1 MSSSPP
7 RPIVDENGVNW
18 SLIPSELREMI
29 LKAIVRCKKPGWGS
43 HAAVSKEW
51 QSVIEVE
58 NFRRLKLRYECVFQ
72 LEHMVAPERQK
83 LVRHI
88 WLNIGLFDYNCG
100 NCHIREDRYNRESNN
115 IKIETALGRLFSVIC
130 HWPWQPEK
138 GLKLELNAYS
148 DSDSQHFF
156 QHYYIGA
163 EHEENPEEVRPNRVL
178 GGQLPA
184 HDPTHGWINDQRV
197 FVPPTESIWRLF
209 SAMFLTGFRE
219 APRVAAVTSLVIRRQ
234 LRRCFSPFTL
244 QVLLDK
250 LPCLLEISYDR
261 WISRSVKRIVIFED
275 TNDDIT
281 TAMNFYADPLWDSS
295 ALDSQIGKVFADR
308 SLQLEQLAASFM
320 TDARH
325 FFHHCQK
332 SWVWPR
338 LQSLALTTSLL
349 CSTSSREG
357 AAALLR
363 AAAKSALNMP
373 KLHTMALW
381 YGARREACAFIYKIR
396 AGTASITSR
405 STWHMDLNHYPGV
418 IRAWNNVGFK
428 ALHRDIH
435 VSQDVIQEVIESHG
449 DAIHYLRLPCTVIDP
464 VSLWQIRKETA
475 RSRINAN

>member
-29 LKAIVRCKKPGWGS
+29 LKAIARCKNPGWGS

-100 NCHIREDRYNRESNN
+100 NCHIRENRYNRESNN

-178 GGQLPA
+178 ARQLPA
-184 HDPTHGWINDQRV
+184 QDPTHGWMDGQRV
-197 FVPPTESIWRLF
+197 VGPPTESIWRLF

-219 APRVAAVTSLVIRRQ
+219 APRVAAVTSLKSI
-234 LRRCFSPFTL
+234 FS
-244 QVLLDK
+244 
-250 LPCLLEISYDR
+250 R
-261 WISRSVKRIVIFED
+261 WIPRSVKRIVIFED

-308 SLQLEQLAASFM
+308 SVQLEKLAASFM

-349 CSTSSREG
+349 CSTSSQGG

-363 AAAKSALNMP
+363 DAAKAALNMP

-381 YGARREACAFIYKIR
+381 YGV
-396 AGTASITSR
+396 IT
-405 STWHMDLNHYPGV
+405 
-418 IRAWNNVGFK
+418 AWNNVSFK
-428 ALHRDIH
+428 ALHRDSH
-435 VSQDVIQEVIESHG
+435 VSQDQIQEVIESHG
-449 DAIHYLRLPCTVIDP
+449 DAIYYLRLPCTVIDP
-464 VSLWQIRKETA
+464 VSLWQIRREA
-475 RSRINAN
+475 VRGRINAN